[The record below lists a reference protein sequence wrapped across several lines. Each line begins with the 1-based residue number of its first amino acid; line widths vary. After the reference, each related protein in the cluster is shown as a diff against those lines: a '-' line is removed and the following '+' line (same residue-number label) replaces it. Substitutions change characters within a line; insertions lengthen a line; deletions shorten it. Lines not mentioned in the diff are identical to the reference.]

1 MLIAAEIC
9 VIFKFSVHLID
20 YTFIVHLLHVRH
32 FFTFFFHKMIQ
43 MPNHTSARY
52 QFEHGRQLW
61 SLDKEFTKIK
71 SEICF
76 CKSNKYA
83 LDKAEKKEIR
93 RLCEIYHDEK
103 LQHVT
108 KTTKDHRISR
118 KLKDIWSEQEQM
130 CKDLK
135 YYEVQ
140 LGVIKEEIDY
150 YMHST
155 M

>member
-1 MLIAAEIC
+1 
-9 VIFKFSVHLID
+9 
-20 YTFIVHLLHVRH
+20 
-32 FFTFFFHKMIQ
+32 
-43 MPNHTSARY
+43 MPNHTSTRY
-52 QFEHGRQLW
+52 QFENGRELW
-61 SLDKEFTKIK
+61 ALDKECMKIK

-76 CKSNKYA
+76 CKSDKDA
-83 LDKAEKKEIR
+83 LDKAEKKEIQW
-93 RLCEIYHDEK
+93 LCEIFHDEK

-118 KLKDIWSEQEQM
+118 KLKDIWSEQKQM
-130 CKDLK
+130 CEDLE

-140 LGVIKEEIDY
+140 LDVIKGEIDY

>member
-1 MLIAAEIC
+1 M
-9 VIFKFSVHLID
+9 
-20 YTFIVHLLHVRH
+20 
-32 FFTFFFHKMIQ
+32 
-43 MPNHTSARY
+43 
-52 QFEHGRQLW
+52 
-61 SLDKEFTKIK
+61 KIK
-71 SEICF
+71 LEICF
-76 CKSNKYA
+76 CKSEIDA

-93 RLCEIYHDEK
+93 RLCEIYHNEK

-108 KTTKDHRISR
+108 KTTKDHRISQ

-130 CKDLK
+130 CENLE

-150 YMHST
+150 YMHSI

>member
-1 MLIAAEIC
+1 MEGNCGAWIRNLQ
-9 VIFKFSVHLID
+9 KLSRKSV
-20 YTFIVHLLHVRH
+20 FASR
-32 FFTFFFHKMIQ
+32 
-43 MPNHTSARY
+43 
-52 QFEHGRQLW
+52 
-61 SLDKEFTKIK
+61 
-71 SEICF
+71 
-76 CKSNKYA
+76 NKYA
-83 LDKAEKKEIR
+83 LDKAKKKEIR

-103 LQHVT
+103 FQHVT

-130 CKDLK
+130 CEDLE